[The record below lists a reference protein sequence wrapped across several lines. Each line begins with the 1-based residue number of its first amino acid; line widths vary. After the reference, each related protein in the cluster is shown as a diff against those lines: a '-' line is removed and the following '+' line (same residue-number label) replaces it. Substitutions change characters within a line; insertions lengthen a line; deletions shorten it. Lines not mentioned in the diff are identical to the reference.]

1 MTPAN
6 TIQRRRNR
14 RLRGQA
20 ISEYAMILAFVAI
33 IVAMVFAFAP
43 GKLAPAVSGAF
54 SRMAQ
59 ELNNMTAYADSVS
72 MISNFFDTAL
82 FTN

>member
-6 TIQRRRNR
+6 TIPKRRKK

-20 ISEYAMILAFVAI
+20 ISEYAMILAFIAI
-33 IVAMVFAFAP
+33 LVAMVFAFAP

-72 MISNFFDTAL
+72 MISNFFEIAPI
-82 FTN
+82 TN